1 MIRLRTASQN
11 AILLNFDTAREHDVE
26 GRLWE
31 AHLKVNTRFRKKL
44 SRVSTMRDGIH
55 LDHPADLGENG

>member
-1 MIRLRTASQN
+1 MIRLRSASQN

-44 SRVSTMRDGIH
+44 SRVSTLGDGIY
-55 LDHPADLGENG
+55 LDHLADCGQYG